1 MLEAM
6 ATLILVIVGA
16 VLIIFVLGYGIYI
29 TFYPLSKTVKGGI
42 EAMKEHGAQ
51 NEEEAPTIEEGK
63 EGQSQVPT
71 TKQRLPSRK
80 GHKKTAKSKEV

>member
-42 EAMKEHGAQ
+42 EAMKEHGALK
-51 NEEEAPTIEEGK
+51 EEEAPTIEVREGD
-63 EGQSQVPT
+63 QSQVPT
-71 TKQRLPSRK
+71 TKQHPPSRK
-80 GHKKTAKSKEV
+80 GHKEKAKSKEV